1 MHDSEGLK
9 TTEES
14 NCRCGE
20 NSKRTDMRNR
30 VWKCDR
36 VAPSSWWNLNKCR
49 YSSYVWVKKWFFLF
63 LFLFFKIDSTPGE
76 DTGKIFETTWKDI
89 EYFINLVF
97 KTVSGFERTDSNFER
112 SSTVGKM
119 LSKSISFYREII
131 CERFLSSMWQT

>member
-1 MHDSEGLK
+1 MHDSEGFK
-9 TTEES
+9 TKE
-14 NCRCGE
+14 
-20 NSKRTDMRNR
+20 
-30 VWKCDR
+30 VIFF
-36 VAPSSWWNLNKCR
+36 L
-49 YSSYVWVKKWFFLF
+49 FLFLF